1 MPRVAA
7 GPTVLAV
14 SPPAL
19 PLTPHYLIGI
29 DGGGGGSGTRARLQD
44 RQGRLLGQGQA
55 GPSGLSNAGAQAW
68 DHVLGAIAQAFGQAG
83 LPTAAQRP

>member
-29 DGGGGGSGTRARLQD
+29 DGGSGTRARLQD

-55 GPSGLSNAGAQAW
+55 GPSGLPNAGAQAW
-68 DHVLGAIAQAFGQAG
+68 DHVLGAFAQAFGQAG

>member
-1 MPRVAA
+1 MPRAAA
-7 GPTVLAV
+7 GSTVLAV
-14 SPPAL
+14 SPAAL
-19 PLTPHYLIGI
+19 SLPPHYLIGI
-29 DGGGGGSGTRARLQD
+29 DGGGSGTRARLQD

-68 DHVLGAIAQAFGQAG
+68 DHVLGAFAQAFGQAG